1 MVSPLLVVDEDMPY
15 YIRSKNNDRI
25 LLILAALFMMSSYF
39 LVSFGSGMYVLFA
52 IVILFLVLSNYKFE
66 VHAFHLFVFQ
76 FCLYCYANSMWALNY
91 HNALSNGNTI
101 FEVLACLSVMYCHFK
116 KFNDVTQL
124 MKLIMWVGYVVVF
137 YCYLVYGVDRVADLS
152 SDEGRLS
159 NSFNNINTLSMLAST
174 VVIINIFFIVFRK
187 RRSWLDLLIFP
198 TIFFILSSQSRK
210 GVGMIVLGVFLLFYL
225 KYLRSNEKSL
235 MPLMKFTGFVLLFI
249 IVIILFSSTSAMEG
263 VTNRMMG
270 FIAQFTEDG
279 DVDASTQARIGLR
292 HLGWEQFHKT
302 PWFGIGMGCSYFLTH
317 EEFGTNTYLHDN
329 YVELAACG
337 GIFALVSYYS
347 IFLYLLFK
355 ERKYFKVDDMCNLI
369 LVLLIVKFFTDYGSV
384 SYITKMNYFY
394 LMVYFLHLES
404 CKVKYPWI
412 K

>member
-39 LVSFGSGMYVLFA
+39 LVSFGNGMYVLFA

-187 RRSWLDLLIFP
+187 RRSWFDLLIFP

-235 MPLMKFTGFVLLFI
+235 MPLMKFAGFVLLFI

>member
-39 LVSFGSGMYVLFA
+39 LVSFGNGMYVLFA

-159 NSFNNINTLSMLAST
+159 NSFNNITTLSMLAST

>member
-39 LVSFGSGMYVLFA
+39 LVSFGNGMYVLFA

-187 RRSWLDLLIFP
+187 RRSWFDLLIFP

>member
-39 LVSFGSGMYVLFA
+39 LVSFGNGMYVLFA

-270 FIAQFTEDG
+270 LIAQFTEDG

>member
-1 MVSPLLVVDEDMPY
+1 MLS
-15 YIRSKNNDRI
+15 
-25 LLILAALFMMSSYF
+25 LAALFMLSTYF
-39 LVSFGSGMYVLFA
+39 LAQVGSGLYVLFA

-66 VHAFHLFVFQ
+66 VQAFHLFVFQ

-91 HNALSNGNTI
+91 HRAISNGNTI
-101 FEVLACLSVMYCHFK
+101 FELLACLSVMYCHFK

-137 YCYLVYGVDRVADLS
+137 YCYLFYGVERVTDLT

-174 VVIINIFFIVFRK
+174 VVIINVFFIVFRK
-187 RRSWLDLLIFP
+187 RRSWFDLLILP
-198 TIFFILSSQSRK
+198 TLFFVLSSQSRK

-225 KYLRSNEKSL
+225 RYLRSNEKNL
-235 MPLMKFTGFVLLFI
+235 LPLMRFVGFALTFFV
-249 IVIILFSSTSAMEG
+249 VILLFSSTSIMEG
-263 VTNRMMG
+263 VFNRMMG
-270 FIAQFTEDG
+270 FIAQFTDEG
-279 DVDASTQARIGLR
+279 EVDASTQARIGLR
-292 HLGWEQFHKT
+292 SLGWDQFRLT

-317 EEFGTNTYLHDN
+317 EAFGTNTYLHDN

-337 GIFALVSYYS
+337 GIFALVSYYF

-404 CKVKYPWI
+404 CKVKYPSI

>member
-187 RRSWLDLLIFP
+187 RRSWFDLLIFP

>member
-187 RRSWLDLLIFP
+187 RRSWFDLLIFP

-369 LVLLIVKFFTDYGSV
+369 LVLLIIKFFTDYGSV

>member
-1 MVSPLLVVDEDMPY
+1 
-15 YIRSKNNDRI
+15 
-25 LLILAALFMMSSYF
+25 MMSSYF

-187 RRSWLDLLIFP
+187 RKSWFDLLIFP

>member
-39 LVSFGSGMYVLFA
+39 LVSFGNGMYVLFA

-152 SDEGRLS
+152 IDEGRLS

-187 RRSWLDLLIFP
+187 RRSWFDLLIFP

-235 MPLMKFTGFVLLFI
+235 MPLMKFAGFVLLFI

>member
-1 MVSPLLVVDEDMPY
+1 
-15 YIRSKNNDRI
+15 
-25 LLILAALFMMSSYF
+25 MMSSYF
-39 LVSFGSGMYVLFA
+39 LVSFGNGMYVLFA

-187 RRSWLDLLIFP
+187 RRSWFDLLIFP

>member
-39 LVSFGSGMYVLFA
+39 LVSFGNGMYVLFA

>member
-25 LLILAALFMMSSYF
+25 LLILAALFVMATYF
-39 LVSFGSGMYVLFA
+39 LATIGSGMYVLFA

-66 VHAFHLFVFQ
+66 VHAFHLLVFQ
-76 FCLYCYANSMWALNY
+76 FCLYCYANSMWAINY
-91 HNALSNGNTI
+91 HNALANGNTI
-101 FEVLACLSVMYCHFK
+101 FELLICLSIMYCHFK

-137 YCYLVYGVDRVADLS
+137 YCYLFYGVERVTDLAS
-152 SDEGRLS
+152 EEGRLS

-174 VVIINIFFIVFRK
+174 VVIINVFFILFRK
-187 RRSWLDLLIFP
+187 RRSWFDLLILP
-198 TIFFILSSQSRK
+198 TLFFVLSSQSRK
-210 GVGMIVLGVFLLFYL
+210 GVGMIILGVFLLFL
-225 KYLRSNEKSL
+225 MKYLRSKENNL
-235 MPLMKFTGFVLLFI
+235 LPLMRFVGFVLLFFI
-249 IVIILFSSTSAMEG
+249 IILLFSSTSVMEG

-270 FIAQFTEDG
+270 FLAQYIDEG
-279 DVDASTQARIGLR
+279 EIDASTQARIELR

-337 GIFALVSYYS
+337 GIFALVSYYF

-369 LVLLIVKFFTDYGSV
+369 LVLLIVKFFTDYGAV

>member
-15 YIRSKNNDRI
+15 YIKSKNNDRI

-174 VVIINIFFIVFRK
+174 VVIINIFFILFRK

>member
-1 MVSPLLVVDEDMPY
+1 
-15 YIRSKNNDRI
+15 
-25 LLILAALFMMSSYF
+25 MMSSYF

-187 RRSWLDLLIFP
+187 RRSWFDLLIFP

>member
-369 LVLLIVKFFTDYGSV
+369 LVLLIIKFFTDYGSV

>member
-1 MVSPLLVVDEDMPY
+1 MVSPLLVVDEDMPS
-15 YIRSKNNDRI
+15 YIKSKNNDRI

-174 VVIINIFFIVFRK
+174 VVIINIFFILFRK

>member
-187 RRSWLDLLIFP
+187 RRSWFDLLIFP

-369 LVLLIVKFFTDYGSV
+369 LALLIVKFFTDYGSV